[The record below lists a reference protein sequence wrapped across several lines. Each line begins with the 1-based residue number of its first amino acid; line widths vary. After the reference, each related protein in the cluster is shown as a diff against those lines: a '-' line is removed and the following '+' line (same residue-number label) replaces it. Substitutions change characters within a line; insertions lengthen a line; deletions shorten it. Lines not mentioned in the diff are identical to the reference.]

1 MSRRFRVLSAALVA
15 VALAVTSGCSS
26 GDDDASSSSSS
37 GGGKTD
43 KVTYVTAFGAV
54 GRDSFV
60 WLAKEKGYF
69 KDAGIDIDIQKGAGN
84 VQNLTAIKS
93 GQAQFAALD
102 FTGAVIQAG
111 NGAFKDWR
119 AVAAV
124 HQQTLV
130 AIMTTKDTG
139 INAPS
144 DLVGKK
150 IAAGDKSVSQ
160 LLFPAYAKLA
170 GINAAQVPKIQG
182 VQTTALNGLMASR
195 QVDALSTFLLSKKA
209 LETAS
214 KKEVTVLPYS
224 QYLSDLY
231 GNAII
236 AKPSLISSN
245 PDLVKR
251 FVGAAMKG
259 LQYTIDHSDE
269 AAAIMNKAE
278 PSAAIPAAVG
288 EIEAMKPYT
297 TAPGGGALG
306 SMDEQR
312 VAKSI
317 AVLSGAGLMPS
328 GLTPEDVV
336 DFSFTPKA

>member
-1 MSRRFRVLSAALVA
+1 MIRRFRVLSAALVA

-26 GDDDASSSSSS
+26 GDDKSDSAPS
-37 GGGKTD
+37 GGKTD
-43 KVTYVTAFGAV
+43 KVTYFTAFGAV

-60 WLAKEKGYF
+60 WLAKEKGFF
-69 KDAGIDIDIQKGAGN
+69 KDAGIDVDIQLGAGN

-93 GQAQFAALD
+93 DQAQFAALD

-111 NGAFKDWR
+111 TGAFKDWR

-130 AIMTTKDTG
+130 AIMSTKDTG
-139 INAPS
+139 INSPT
-144 DLVGKK
+144 DLTGKT

-170 GINAAQVPKIQG
+170 GIDPKSVTIQG
-182 VQTTALNGLMASR
+182 VKTTALNGLMATR
-195 QVDALSTFLLSKKA
+195 KVDALSTFLLSKKA

-224 QYLSDLY
+224 TYLSDLY

-236 AKPSLISSN
+236 AKPTLISSN

-251 FVGAAMKG
+251 FVSASMKG
-259 LQYTIDHSDE
+259 LQYTVEHPDE
-269 AAAIMNKAE
+269 AAAIMNKAQ
-278 PSAAIPAAVG
+278 PSAAVPAAVG
-288 EIEAMKPYT
+288 EINAMKPYT
-297 TAPGGGALG
+297 TAPAGGALG

-328 GLTPEDVV
+328 GLKPEDVV

>member
-15 VALAVTSGCSS
+15 AALAVTSACSS
-26 GDDDASSSSSS
+26 GDDDASASSS

-60 WLAKEKGYF
+60 WLGKEKGFF
-69 KDAGIDIDIQKGAGN
+69 KEAGIDIDIQKGAGN

-111 NGAFKDWR
+111 TGAFKDWK
-119 AVAAV
+119 AVAAI

-144 DLVGKK
+144 DLTGKTV
-150 IAAGDKSVSQ
+150 AAGDKSVSQ

-170 GINAAQVPKIQG
+170 GIDPKSVTIKG
-182 VQTTALNGLMASR
+182 VQTTALNGLMAKR
-195 QVDALSTFLLSKKA
+195 QVDALSTFLLSKTA

-236 AKPSLISSN
+236 AKPSLISGN

-251 FVGAAMKG
+251 FVGAAMKS
-259 LQYTIDHSDE
+259 LQYTIDHPDE
-269 AAAIMNKAE
+269 AAAAMNKAE
-278 PSAAIPAAVG
+278 PTAAIPAALG
-288 EIEAMKPYT
+288 EINAMKPYT

-317 AVLSGAGLMPS
+317 AVLTGAGLMPA

-336 DFSFTPKA
+336 DFSYTPKA

>member
-1 MSRRFRVLSAALVA
+1 MIRRFRVLSAAFMVA
-15 VALAVTSGCSS
+15 ALAVSSGCSS
-26 GDDDASSSSSS
+26 SDDEASTGGSSA
-37 GGGKTD
+37 GGKVD
-43 KVTYVTAFGAV
+43 KVVYATAFGAV

-69 KDAGIDIDIQKGAGN
+69 KEAGIDIDIQKGAGN
-84 VQNLTAIKS
+84 VQNLTMIKS
-93 GQAQFAALD
+93 DQAQFAALD

-111 NGAFKDWR
+111 TGKFTDWK
-119 AVAAV
+119 AVAAI

-130 AIMTTKDTG
+130 AILTTQDTK
-139 INAPS
+139 ITSPA
-144 DLVGKK
+144 DLQGKTV
-150 IAAGDKSVSQ
+150 AAGAATVSQ

-170 GINAAQVPKIQG
+170 GIDPTKVTIKG
-182 VQTTALNGLMASR
+182 VQTTALNSLMAKN

-214 KKEVTVLPYS
+214 KKQVTVLPYS
-224 QYLSDLY
+224 TYLSDLY

-251 FVGAAMKG
+251 FVAAAMKG
-259 LQYTIDHSDE
+259 LQYTLEHPDE
-269 AAAIMNKAE
+269 AAAVMNKAE
-278 PSAAIPAAVG
+278 PTAAIPAAIG
-288 EIEAMKPYT
+288 EIDAMKPYT

-317 AVLSGAGLMPS
+317 AVLSGAGLMPD
-328 GLTPEDVV
+328 GLKPTDVV

>member
-1 MSRRFRVLSAALVA
+1 MSRRFRVLSAVIVT

-26 GDDDASSSSSS
+26 GADDASASSPS
-37 GGGKTD
+37 GGGKTA

-54 GRDSFV
+54 GRDAFV
-60 WLAKEKGYF
+60 WLAKEKGF
-69 KDAGIDIDIQKGAGN
+69 FREAGIDIDIQKGAGN
-84 VQNLTAIKS
+84 VQNLTAIKAD
-93 GQAQFAALD
+93 QAQFAALD
-102 FTGAVIQAG
+102 FTGAAIQAG
-111 NGAFKDWR
+111 NGAFKEWR

-139 INAPS
+139 INVPS
-144 DLVGKK
+144 DLTGKT

-160 LLFPAYAKLA
+160 LLFPAYARLA
-170 GINAAQVPKIQG
+170 GIDPAKVTLKG
-182 VQTTALNGLMASR
+182 VQTTALTGLMAKR
-195 QVDALSTFLLSKKA
+195 QVDALSTFLLSKKG
-209 LETAS
+209 LEIAS

-224 QYLSDLY
+224 KYLGDLY

-236 AKPSLISSN
+236 TKPSLISSD

-259 LQYTIDHSDE
+259 LQYTIDHPDE

-288 EIEAMKPYT
+288 EIEAMKPYSI
-297 TAPGGGALG
+297 APSGGQLG

-317 AVLSGAGLMPS
+317 AVLTGSGLIPA
-328 GLTPEDVV
+328 GLTPTDVV